1 MKHLGYEVMNQID
14 SDYYSIKVGTDQQSS
29 SPIPVGAIDKNIVM
43 CLTTGRSGTNLL
55 QKLLTLTDDTCALHE
70 PEPAFQSVLADV
82 SRDPAVALF
91 FVRNRKLPYILS
103 RSEKN
108 YAETSHVFGKGFFE
122 AFITLKIPF
131 RLIILNRE
139 PREVAKSLW
148 RTKIIPRRTKVGRE
162 FLFDPA
168 QKDVVSPKR
177 WQIMTNY
184 QLCYWYCLEVERRK
198 TLYMK
203 ECRKHGVPM
212 VEISLEQLK
221 DWNSFQQLCMV
232 CGLTLPDAAKR
243 SYNEIV
249 ADKVNAK
256 SEHAEKLSLIPFAWQ
271 EKKVWQALGNEEK
284 VLHAEVE
291 ARYPARHEAE

>member
-1 MKHLGYEVMNQID
+1 VIAPMKDLGYEVINQ
-14 SDYYSIKVGTDQQSS
+14 VR
-29 SPIPVGAIDKNIVM
+29 AIDKNIIM

-55 QKLLTLTDDTCALHE
+55 QKLLALTDDTCALHE

-82 SRDPAVALF
+82 SRDPGVALF
-91 FVRNRKLPYILS
+91 FVRDRKLPYILS
-103 RSEKN
+103 RAEKN

-122 AFITLKIPF
+122 AFIALKIPF

-148 RTKIIPRRTKVGRE
+148 RTKIIPRRTKLGRE

-168 QKDVVSPKR
+168 QRDVFSPKR
-177 WQIMTNY
+177 WHMMTNY

-198 TLYMK
+198 TLSMK
-203 ECRKHGVPM
+203 ECRKRGIPT

-221 DWNSFQQLCMV
+221 DWNCFQRLCTA
-232 CGLTLPDAAKR
+232 CGLALPDTAKT

-249 ADKVNAK
+249 ADKVNPK
-256 SEHAEKLSLIPFAWQ
+256 SEHPEKLPLIPFAWQ
-271 EKKVWQALGNEEK
+271 EKKVWQALGQEGK

-291 ARYPARHEAE
+291 ARYNARHEAG